1 MNNQLNNLFVSYK
14 PVKIDDYPY
23 IEQSNYDF
31 TSLKSLASNLP
42 VTYKPV
48 KVINHPNIEQ
58 PNQPN
63 QPNYI
68 DNYVSFLQVLLSY
81 L

>member
-31 TSLKSLASNLP
+31 TSLKSLTNNLP

-48 KVINHPNIEQ
+48 KVINHSNVE
-58 PNQPN
+58 

-68 DNYVSFLQVLLSY
+68 DNYADFLQVLLSY

>member
-14 PVKIDDYPY
+14 PVKIDGYPY

-48 KVINHPNIEQ
+48 KVINHPNVEQ
-58 PNQPN
+58 PD

-68 DNYVSFLQVLLSY
+68 DNYADFFINTSQLPITN
-81 L
+81 

>member
-1 MNNQLNNLFVSYK
+1 MNNQLNDLFVSYK

-31 TSLKSLASNLP
+31 TSLKSLANNLP
-42 VTYKPV
+42 ITYKPV
-48 KVINHPNIEQ
+48 KVINHSNVKQ
-58 PNQPN
+58 LN

-68 DNYVSFLQVLLSY
+68 DNYVDFLQVLLSY